1 MRIATPA
8 WVPATGA
15 ARAVALE
22 VLLHGPISRSAIA
35 RTLDLS
41 QGSLT
46 RLSAPLIASG
56 LLVEG
61 DERAEGRAG
70 RPTRPLD
77 VIPSSRHFIGL
88 KVTADEVLG
97 VRTDLRATVVA
108 RDAVALPAR
117 DPDAVAD
124 TIVALVRDLSAD
136 VSITAVGV
144 GIGGRVGENGVIR
157 SAPFLEW
164 EDVPLGAML
173 EARAGLPVVIDN
185 DLVAFTEYEHWFGA
199 GRDLDRFA
207 VVTLGAGI
215 GYGLVI
221 NRQVIVDED
230 SGLGLVGHWPLDPF
244 GPRCPAGHRG
254 CAMSVLTADAI
265 TGEVS
270 SALGR
275 TVGYA
280 EALELAA
287 AGDPA
292 ARRVIDDAGHGLGR
306 LLAAIANLTA
316 PELVILGGEGVG
328 LVDVASEAIQE
339 GLAADR
345 DPRVRPLGL
354 VTTSGDNI
362 EWCRGAAVLAIQ
374 RHVLGDDLVQR

>member
-1 MRIATPA
+1 VRITTPP

-15 ARAVALE
+15 TRAVALE

-35 RTLDLS
+35 RTLELS

-46 RLSAPLIASG
+46 RLSAPLIESG

-61 DERAEGRAG
+61 EERPDGRAG

-88 KVTADEVLG
+88 KVTADEVRGAL
-97 VRTDLRATVVA
+97 TDLRATVAAERTAPLPGRSPEQVVA
-108 RDAVALPAR
+108 
-117 DPDAVAD
+117 
-124 TIVALVRDLSAD
+124 TIVSVVEQLAAGREV
-136 VSITAVGV
+136 TAIGV
-144 GIGGRVGENGVIR
+144 GIGGRVGEQGLIR

-164 EDVPLGAML
+164 EEVPLGALL
-173 EARAGLPVVIDN
+173 ETATGLPVVIDN

-215 GYGLVI
+215 GYGLVVD
-221 NRQVIVDED
+221 RRVIVDDD

-254 CAMSVLTADAI
+254 CAMSVLTSDAI
-265 TGEVS
+265 VGEVAA
-270 SALGR
+270 ALGR
-275 TVGYA
+275 PVDYA
-280 EALELAA
+280 EVLALAA
-287 AGDPA
+287 DGDPA
-292 ARRVIDDAGHGLGR
+292 ARQVADAAGRGLGR
-306 LLAAIANLTA
+306 LIAAIANLTV
-316 PELVILGGEGVG
+316 PELVVLGGEGVG
-328 LVDVASEAIQE
+328 LVEVAHDAIQE

-345 DPRVRPLGL
+345 DPRVRPLPL

-374 RHVLGDDLVQR
+374 THVLGDARP

>member
-1 MRIATPA
+1 MRITTPP

-15 ARAVALE
+15 TRAVALE

-35 RTLDLS
+35 RKLDLS

-46 RLSAPLIASG
+46 RLSAPLIEAG

-108 RDAVALPAR
+108 AAAASLPGRSPAEVV
-117 DPDAVAD
+117 DTVLGVVTDLAD
-124 TIVALVRDLSAD
+124 GTE
-136 VSITAVGV
+136 ITALGV
-144 GIGGRVGENGVIR
+144 GIGGRVGQQGVIR
-157 SAPFLEW
+157 SSPFLEW
-164 EDVPLGAML
+164 EDVPLGALL
-173 EARAGLPVVIDN
+173 ETATGLPVVIDN

-207 VVTLGAGI
+207 VVTLGAGV
-215 GYGLVI
+215 GYGLVV
-221 NRQVIVDED
+221 NGEVIVDDD

-254 CAMSVLTADAI
+254 CAMSVLTRDAI
-265 TGEVS
+265 IGEVG
-270 SALGR
+270 AVLGR
-275 TVGYA
+275 TVDYD
-280 EALELAA
+280 EALNLAQ
-287 AGDPA
+287 AGEPG
-292 ARRVIDDAGHGLGR
+292 ARRVIDDAGRGLGR
-306 LLAAIANLTA
+306 LLAAIANLTV
-316 PELVILGGEGVG
+316 PELVVLGGEGVG
-328 LVDVASEAIQE
+328 LVTVAAEAIQE
-339 GLAADR
+339 SLAADR
-345 DPRVRPLGL
+345 DPRVRPLPL
-354 VTTSGDNI
+354 ATTSGDNV

-374 RHVLGDDLVQR
+374 THVLAAS